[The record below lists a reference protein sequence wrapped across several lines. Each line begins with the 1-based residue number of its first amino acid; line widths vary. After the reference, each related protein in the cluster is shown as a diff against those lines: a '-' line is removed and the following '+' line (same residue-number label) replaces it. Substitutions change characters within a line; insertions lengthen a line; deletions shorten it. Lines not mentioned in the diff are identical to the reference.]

1 MGNSDIHLVKAAF
14 HSQFKTAM
22 ESYGVSPDYYFN
34 RVGLPTEVSDPESLL
49 PVKPLYHLVN
59 IVAISEGIPDFGSQ
73 VAQLTPWHRVLSL
86 GPLIQASADLS
97 HLLEKFCEIASSQ
110 SSSVLFT
117 LVDEGSYFS
126 FCYTNTLFY
135 KGDIQMEL
143 YRISSMIQLVQLAT
157 SIQWRP
163 EAVRLEMP
171 EIEIAN
177 ACPLLAKSEIAF
189 LQPDSAI
196 SIPPNLLQLP
206 VHMDIPLSLKTD
218 DNIQADLYTGFDDAI
233 DQIIKTYS
241 VTKNTSIEE
250 IAEVADTS
258 VRTLQRRLKDKGLKF
273 NDLLNRAKYIH
284 AKQKLQDTQMSIKE
298 ISESLGYSDPAHF
311 SRAFQRWS
319 GFSPTKFRK
328 GLTKIS

>member
-1 MGNSDIHLVKAAF
+1 MEDSNIHLVKAAF
-14 HSQFKTAM
+14 HLQFKTAM
-22 ESYGVSPDYYFN
+22 ESRGVSADYYFKK
-34 RVGLPTEVSDPESLL
+34 VGLPTEVSDPESLL

-59 IVAISEGIPDFGSQ
+59 IVAINENIPDFGSQ

-86 GPLIQASADLS
+86 GPLIQASADLK

-126 FCYTNTLFY
+126 FCYTNNLFY

-143 YRISSMIQLVQLAT
+143 YRITSMTQLVQLAT
-157 SIQWRP
+157 GIQWRP
-163 EAVRLEMP
+163 EAVRLEMA
-171 EIEIAN
+171 EIEIAD
-177 ACPLLAKSEIAF
+177 ACPLLTKSEVAF

-196 SIPPNLLQLP
+196 AIPPDLLRLP
-206 VHMDIPLSLKTD
+206 VHVDIPPGFKAD

-241 VTKNTSIEE
+241 VTKNTGIEE
-250 IAEVADTS
+250 IAGVADIS

-273 NDLLNRAKYIH
+273 NDLLNRAKFIH
-284 AKQKLQDTQMSIKE
+284 AKQNLQDTQMSIKE

-328 GLTKIS
+328 GLTRIS

>member
-22 ESYGVSPDYYFN
+22 ESCGVSPDYYFN

-110 SSSVLFT
+110 SSSVLFM
-117 LVDEGSYFS
+117 LVDEGSYFR
-126 FCYTNTLFY
+126 FCYTNALIY

-143 YRISSMIQLVQLAT
+143 YRITSMIQLVQLAAGM
-157 SIQWRP
+157 QWRP
-163 EAVRLEMP
+163 EGVRLEMP
-171 EIEIAN
+171 EIDIAN

-196 SIPPNLLQLP
+196 SIPSNLLQLP

-218 DNIQADLYTGFDDAI
+218 DNIQADLYTGFDNAI

-258 VRTLQRRLKDKGLKF
+258 DRTLQRQSHVQ
-273 NDLLNRAKYIH
+273 DL
-284 AKQKLQDTQMSIKE
+284 
-298 ISESLGYSDPAHF
+298 
-311 SRAFQRWS
+311 
-319 GFSPTKFRK
+319 
-328 GLTKIS
+328 

>member
-1 MGNSDIHLVKAAF
+1 MGKSDIHLVKTAF
-14 HSQFKTAM
+14 HLQFKTAM
-22 ESYGVSPDYYFN
+22 ESCGVSPDYYFK

-59 IVAISEGIPDFGSQ
+59 IVAINENIPDFGSR
-73 VAQLTPWHRVLSL
+73 VAELTPWHRVLSL
-86 GPLIQASADLS
+86 GPLIQASADLK

-117 LVDEGSYFS
+117 LIDESSNYS
-126 FCYTNTLFY
+126 FCYNNTLFY

-143 YRISSMIQLVQLAT
+143 YRITSMIQLVQLAT
-157 SIQWRP
+157 GIQWRP
-163 EAVRLEMP
+163 ETVRLEMA
-171 EIEIAN
+171 EIEITD
-177 ACPLLAKSEIAF
+177 ACPLLATSEIAF
-189 LQPDSAI
+189 SQPGSAI
-196 SIPPNLLQLP
+196 SIPADLLQLP

-250 IAEVADTS
+250 IAGIADTS

-273 NDLLNRAKYIH
+273 NDLLNRAKFIH
-284 AKQKLQDTQMSIKE
+284 ARQKLQDTPMSIKE
-298 ISESLGYSDPAHF
+298 ISESLGYSEPAHF
-311 SRAFQRWS
+311 SRAFKRWS